1 MMNRR
6 AWLRRAAGYTAGT
19 VAALVASRGTA
30 LALPL
35 GAPHIDVKKQV
46 GCGCCTK
53 WVEHLR
59 ANGFDV
65 TAAEDPNVDQ
75 FKDQVGVPP
84 ALRSCHTATVE
95 GYVVEG
101 HVPAADIKRMLA
113 QRPAIIGLAAPGMPM
128 GSPGME
134 MPGMAPDPYDVI
146 AFGKDGKTRVWAK
159 H

>member
-19 VAALVASRGTA
+19 VATLVASRGTA
-30 LALPL
+30 FALPL

-75 FKDQVGVPP
+75 FKDQVGVPQS
-84 ALRSCHTATVE
+84 LRSCHTATVD

-101 HVPAADIKRMLA
+101 HVPAADIKRMLKE
-113 QRPAIIGLAAPGMPM
+113 RPAIAGLAVPGMPM
-128 GSPGME
+128 GAPGME
-134 MPGMAPDPYDVI
+134 MDGMAPDHYKVI
-146 AFGKDGKTRVWAK
+146 AFGKDGSTRVFAQY
-159 H
+159 